1 MNQRIYGRDRELAAL
16 KQLYSSETAQLAVM
30 YGRRRIGKT
39 FLIESF
45 CQDKFNLYFDG
56 LENQRTDQQL
66 KHLAISLY
74 EQTNNPLLR
83 NFSPQTWDD
92 FFLTL
97 RDVLP
102 KDKRSVVVFDEFQW
116 LACGRDKL
124 VTILKSYWDRYF
136 KRSNL
141 VFILCG
147 SIATYMVNKVVRSK
161 ALYGRIGCEL
171 HIQEIA
177 PEAARSMLSRR
188 GVLEALYYQLIFGGV
203 PKYLEE
209 IDQTA
214 SFEDNIRRLL
224 FRKDS
229 FFYNEIEKIFF
240 SQFREAGLYRKIV
253 KALSDRNLS
262 LAEVSKLLKM
272 SSSGGVRIYLKN
284 LELAGFISPYRNL
297 GNKRTR
303 EVRYKL
309 VDSFLRFYYRF
320 LEPHYK
326 VIAAGKGEELFNEQV
341 KPVWKPW
348 LGLSFEAFLVRN
360 ALWLADRFGFVA
372 RIKDYGP
379 CLLES
384 GNKKAQIDLC
394 YVRSDGIT
402 TVVEFKM
409 VAGKIGL
416 DIIPEM
422 ERKLLLLEETK
433 SGLGTVDKILVCS
446 GEVDR
451 ALIKAKYFHRIVG
464 VQELLE

>member
-1 MNQRIYGRDRELAAL
+1 
-16 KQLYSSETAQLAVM
+16 
-30 YGRRRIGKT
+30 
-39 FLIESF
+39 
-45 CQDKFNLYFDG
+45 
-56 LENQRTDQQL
+56 
-66 KHLAISLY
+66 
-74 EQTNNPLLR
+74 
-83 NFSPQTWDD
+83 
-92 FFLTL
+92 
-97 RDVLP
+97 
-102 KDKRSVVVFDEFQW
+102 
-116 LACGRDKL
+116 
-124 VTILKSYWDRYF
+124 
-136 KRSNL
+136 
-141 VFILCG
+141 
-147 SIATYMVNKVVRSK
+147 
-161 ALYGRIGCEL
+161 
-171 HIQEIA
+171 
-177 PEAARSMLSRR
+177 
-188 GVLEALYYQLIFGGV
+188 
-203 PKYLEE
+203 
-209 IDQTA
+209 
-214 SFEDNIRRLL
+214 
-224 FRKDS
+224 
-229 FFYNEIEKIFF
+229 
-240 SQFREAGLYRKIV
+240 
-253 KALSDRNLS
+253 
-262 LAEVSKLLKM
+262 
-272 SSSGGVRIYLKN
+272 VRIYLKN